1 MKVIVGDDEPRVLS
15 IVKSLL
21 GYHGCIVISADKGQE
36 AFEIIEWHKAGLV
49 LLMLDI
55 KMPDMTENKVFI
67 GL

>member
-15 IVKSLL
+15 IKSLL
-21 GYHGCIVISADKGQE
+21 DYHGCIVISADKGQE
-36 AFEIIEWHKAGLV
+36 ALEIIEWHKAGLV

-55 KMPDMTENKVFI
+55 KMPDMTGNKVFI